1 MSDYQEKL
9 EEIYRTL
16 YRSPP
21 ISGIYFIYNRIN
33 GKTYLGSSKQIHKRI
48 REHFGEMQRN
58 CHGNSYLQ
66 NAYNKYGIRAFEFG
80 VLEETLIED
89 RLKIEQ
95 QYLDMV
101 QRNPERYYNIS
112 DSVGYAT
119 NQRGSKNSSY
129 NPKEYVFFH
138 EDGRSY
144 TGSAYDWYSKHGIKQ
159 NKASLITTGKQTHH
173 KGWRIRKK
181 ESS

>member
-1 MSDYQEKL
+1 MINYKEKL
-9 EEIYRTL
+9 KEIYRVL
-16 YRSPP
+16 HRKPP
-21 ISGIYFIYNRIN
+21 ISGIYFIYNKIN
-33 GKTYLGSSKQIHKRI
+33 GKAYIGSSKQIHKRI
-48 REHFGEMQRN
+48 REHFGELQRN
-58 CHGNSYLQ
+58 VHDNPYLQ
-66 NAYNKYGIRAFEFG
+66 KAYNKYGMESFEFG
-80 VLEETLIED
+80 VLEETSIED

-95 QYLDMV
+95 EYLDMI

-112 DSVGYAT
+112 DNVGYIT

-129 NPKEYVFFH
+129 NPKEYIFFH

-144 TGSAYDWYSKHGIKQ
+144 TGSAYDWYSRHGIKQ

-173 KGWRIRKK
+173 KGWRIRKE